1 MGSFKL
7 KMTIFSTKH
16 ILNYFFID
24 YLKYTENMHESIKN
38 NSKILKNIDDII
50 KKIRIIE
57 LKRR

>member
-7 KMTIFSTKH
+7 KRTIFSTKH

-24 YLKYTENMHESIKN
+24 CLKYTENIHESIKN

>member
-1 MGSFKL
+1 
-7 KMTIFSTKH
+7 
-16 ILNYFFID
+16 
-24 YLKYTENMHESIKN
+24 MHESIKN